1 MDALTATLAKIDTYY
16 WAELTQELTQAHEQ
30 ALEPVAT
37 VLDVIR
43 GDWNESFQFARKHK
57 TQILDGCFVFT
68 ECGEAHLDR
77 AALTVKVRLDH
88 LIANL
93 VRKEVA

>member
-1 MDALTATLAKIDTYY
+1 MEALTATLAKIDTFY
-16 WAELTQELTQAHEQ
+16 WDDLNQELIQAQDQ
-30 ALEPVAT
+30 ATDPVAT

-43 GDWNESFQFARKHK
+43 CEWIESYHFVRKHK
-57 TQILDGCFVFT
+57 TQILDGCFTFT

>member
-1 MDALTATLAKIDTYY
+1 MESLTATLAKIDTYY
-16 WAELTQELTQAHEQ
+16 WGGLTNELDEAHDQAAES
-30 ALEPVAT
+30 VAT

-43 GDWNESFQFARKHK
+43 GDWNESYQFVRNHK
-57 TQILDGCFVFT
+57 TQVLDGCFVFT

>member
-1 MDALTATLAKIDTYY
+1 MEAITATLAKIDTFY
-16 WAELTQELTQAHEQ
+16 WNDLDQELTQAQDQ
-30 ALEPVAT
+30 ATEHVAT

-43 GDWNESFQFARKHK
+43 CDWNESFQFVRKHK
-57 TQILDGCFVFT
+57 TQIRDGCFT
-68 ECGEAHLDR
+68 ECGEAQLDR